1 MPDAEH
7 ALVKRL
13 DRPACFAGHN
23 LCLGVL
29 LEPELPDLQ
38 DKIVAILSYSLEQE
52 AVKQVH
58 RLPYR
63 IRC

>member
-23 LCLGVL
+23 LRLGVL

-38 DKIVAILSYSLEQE
+38 DKIAVILSYNQEQE

-58 RLPYR
+58 KSPYR
-63 IRC
+63 IHC

>member
-7 ALVKRL
+7 DLVKRL

-23 LCLGVL
+23 LRLGVL

-38 DKIVAILSYSLEQE
+38 DKIAVILSYN
-52 AVKQVH
+52 
-58 RLPYR
+58 
-63 IRC
+63 